1 MTATGQDTVRVAL
14 RELCAYRSGDKGDL
28 INVALFAYTQEVY
41 DLIAREVT
49 AERIAAHMAPLVRGD
64 VTRYEVPNV
73 LGLNF
78 VMHEALGGGGPRS
91 LRADNL
97 GKTYGG
103 HLVRMEITAP
113 ATLVAANRRPRPDTA
128 WAREIL
134 RNLPQ
139 A

>member
-1 MTATGQDTVRVAL
+1 MSDLTVVPL
-14 RELCAYRSGDKGDL
+14 RDLCGYRSGDKGDL
-28 INVALFAYTQEVY
+28 INVALFAYSPEVY
-41 DLIAREVT
+41 ELIRGEVT
-49 AERIAAHMAPLVRGD
+49 AARVADHMAPLVRGD
-64 VTRYEVPNV
+64 VHRYEVPNV
-73 LGLNF
+73 LALNF

-103 HLVRMEITAP
+103 HLVRLEVEAP
-113 ATLVAANRRPRPDTA
+113 DDLVTANRRPRPDTA

>member
-1 MTATGQDTVRVAL
+1 VTATDRDTVRVAL

-28 INVALFAYTQEVY
+28 INVALFAYTPEVY

-49 AERIAAHMAPLVRGD
+49 ADRAATHMAPLVRGD
-64 VTRYEVPNV
+64 VRRYEVPNV

-113 ATLVAANRRPRPDTA
+113 AALVAANRRPRPDTA

-134 RNLPQ
+134 RNLPR

>member
-1 MTATGQDTVRVAL
+1 MSDLVVVPL
-14 RELCAYRSGDKGDL
+14 RDLCGYRSGDKGNL
-28 INVALFAYTQEVY
+28 INVALFAYSPEVY
-41 DLIAREVT
+41 DLIRAEVT
-49 AERIAAHMAPLVRGD
+49 ADRIAAHMAPLVRGD
-64 VTRYEVPNV
+64 VLRYEVPNV
-73 LGLNF
+73 LALNF

-103 HLVRMEITAP
+103 HLVRLEVEAP
-113 ATLVAANRRPRPDTA
+113 VDLVTANRRPRPDTA
-128 WAREIL
+128 WAPEIL

>member
-1 MTATGQDTVRVAL
+1 MSDTVVVAL
-14 RELCAYRSGDKGDL
+14 RELCAFRSGDKGDL
-28 INVALFAYTQEVY
+28 INVALFAYTQDVY

-49 AERIAAHMAPLVRGD
+49 PERIAAHMAPLVRGD

-103 HLVRMEITAP
+103 HLVRLEIEAP
-113 ATLVAANRRPRPDTA
+113 SALVEANRRPRPDTA

-134 RNLPQ
+134 RSLPQ

>member
-1 MTATGQDTVRVAL
+1 MSDLTVVPL
-14 RELCAYRSGDKGDL
+14 RDLCGYRSGDKGDL
-28 INVALFAYTQEVY
+28 INVALLAYSPEVY
-41 DLIAREVT
+41 ELIRREVT
-49 AERIAAHMAPLVRGD
+49 AARVADHMAPLVRGD
-64 VTRYEVPNV
+64 VHRYEVPNV
-73 LGLNF
+73 LALNF

-103 HLVRMEITAP
+103 HLVRLEVEAP
-113 ATLVAANRRPRPDTA
+113 ADLVTANRRPRPDTA

-134 RNLPQ
+134 RDLPQ

>member
-1 MTATGQDTVRVAL
+1 MSDLVVVPL
-14 RELCAYRSGDKGDL
+14 RDLCGYRSGDKGNL
-28 INVALFAYTQEVY
+28 INVALFAYSPEVY
-41 DLIAREVT
+41 ELIVREVT
-49 AERIAAHMAPLVRGD
+49 PERIAAHMAPLVRGD
-64 VTRYEVPNV
+64 VHRYEVPNV
-73 LGLNF
+73 LALNF

-103 HLVRMEITAP
+103 HLVRLEVEASVD
-113 ATLVAANRRPRPDTA
+113 LVAANRRPRPDTA